1 MIKRPRQMLAKLA
14 MALVLIILSGCFSFL
29 VKERI
34 DSTDPDH
41 SLPLIDVSVGYTK
54 LVVPRANFEWSYITR
69 TVYGPALSP
78 ESGDLQ
84 LTVLDV
90 DPGAPVI
97 ITMSDPGYIRMK
109 VSRADGLG
117 SDYLEL
123 SGDTILTPTTPG
135 VYIYKIEVGYKKGSL
150 LYYTAVRVAENN
162 IM

>member
-1 MIKRPRQMLAKLA
+1 MKQPKRVILRILAALALIA
-14 MALVLIILSGCFSFL
+14 MAAAFSVA

-34 DSTDPDH
+34 DSTDPDN

-54 LVVPRANFEWSYITR
+54 LVVPRANFEWNYITR

-90 DPGAPVI
+90 MPGAPMV
-97 ITMSDPGYIRMK
+97 ITMSDPGYISLK
-109 VSRADGLG
+109 ISRADGLG
-117 SDYLEL
+117 SEYYEIAGSD
-123 SGDTILTPTTPG
+123 ILTPTIPG

-150 LYYTAVRVAENN
+150 LYYTALRVGENT

>member
-1 MIKRPRQMLAKLA
+1 MKQPKRMAGRIAL
-14 MALVLIILSGCFSFL
+14 ALVLLVLAASFSL
-29 VKERI
+29 MVKERI
-34 DSTDPDH
+34 DSTDPDN

-54 LVVPRANFEWSYITR
+54 LVVPRANFEWNYITR

-90 DPGAPVI
+90 QAGAPLV
-97 ITMSDPGYIRMK
+97 ITMSDPGYLTMK

-117 SDYLEL
+117 ADYYEIA
-123 SGDTILTPTTPG
+123 GGQILTPTTPG

-150 LYYTAVRVAENN
+150 LYYTAVRIAQNN

>member
-1 MIKRPRQMLAKLA
+1 MKQPKRVVQRVLLALLLISLA
-14 MALVLIILSGCFSFL
+14 AVASVL

-34 DSTDPDH
+34 DSTDPDN

-54 LVVPRANFEWSYITR
+54 LVVPRANFEWNYITR
-69 TVYGPALSP
+69 TAYGPALSP

-84 LTVLDV
+84 LSILDV
-90 DPGAPVI
+90 MPGAPLV
-97 ITMSDPGYIRMK
+97 ITMSDPGYISMK

-117 SDYLEL
+117 SEYYEVAG
-123 SGDTILTPTTPG
+123 SEILTPTIPG

-150 LYYTAVRVAENN
+150 LYYTAVRIGENT